1 MQPDMPRSFRVNL
14 TCACSRVRQTRFPS
28 WCAGPCGCTGANKTQ
43 PDAWQPE
50 TNESGAV
57 TGGALSCPDAAV
69 DEVLH
74 LH

>member
-1 MQPDMPRSFRVNL
+1 M
-14 TCACSRVRQTRFPS
+14 RQTRFPS

-43 PDAWQPE
+43 PDAWQTE

-74 LH
+74 PDGTISHSGVVFVL